1 MDSMTQAPATQA
13 TATELASTSLART
26 PLYEWHR
33 SHGGRLVDFA
43 GWEMPV
49 QYGSIAAEHTAV
61 RKAAGLFDVSHMGRI
76 RFRHKAGDGRMTA
89 AFLDS
94 VLTRRVID
102 MKPGQVRYS
111 LVCNE
116 QGGILDDVLVYCAP
130 DDGVG
135 VRYSLVVNASNREKI
150 VSWMRSRLDDM
161 PGVDMEDVTTV
172 YAMIAVQGPKALE
185 ILQPLVDVP
194 LDRQKYYTTTYGQF
208 VFDHSRIDV
217 ALSRT
222 GYTGEDGYEIIAPNN
237 DIVRIWETVL
247 AAGAPHGAMACGLGA
262 RDTLRLE
269 AAMTLYGHELSEQIN
284 PIEAGLGFAVNLEGR
299 EFIGREALV
308 KAAARKDLPQRV
320 GLVLE
325 GKRVPRETYK
335 VLAADGREI
344 GHVTS
349 GTFSPTLEKAI
360 AMAYVDAA
368 HAAVGTRLQVD
379 IRGKAEPCTVV
390 ELPFYKRR

>member
-1 MDSMTQAPATQA
+1 MTDVT
-13 TATELASTSLART
+13 TTSLART

-33 SHGGRLVDFA
+33 THGGRLVDFA

-61 RKAAGLFDVSHMGRI
+61 RKAAGLFDVSHMGRL
-76 RFRHKAGDGRMTA
+76 RFTHLAGDGRMTA
-89 AFLDS
+89 AFLDG
-94 VLTRRVID
+94 VLTRRVTD

-111 LVCNE
+111 LVCND

-130 DDGVG
+130 DDGG
-135 VRYSLVVNASNREKI
+135 GFRYSLVVNASNREKI
-150 VSWMRSRLDDM
+150 VTWLKSRLDDV
-161 PGVDMEDVTTV
+161 PGVDMEDLTTV
-172 YAMIAVQGPKALE
+172 YSMIAVQGPKALE

-194 LDRQKYYTTTYGQF
+194 LDRQKYYTTTFGQF

-222 GYTGEDGYEIIAPNN
+222 GYTGEDGYEIIAPNG

-247 AAGAPHGAMACGLGA
+247 SAGASHGAMACGLGA

-269 AAMTLYGHELSEQIN
+269 AAMPLYGHELSEQIN
-284 PIEAGLGFAVNLEGR
+284 PFEAGLGFAVNLEGR
-299 EFIGREALV
+299 EFIGREALM
-308 KAAARKDLPQRV
+308 KAAAAKNLPQRV

-335 VLAADGREI
+335 VLADDREI

-360 AMAYVDAA
+360 AMAYVDPA
-368 HAAVGTRLQVD
+368 HAAVGKTLAVD
-379 IRGKAEPCTVV
+379 VRGKPEPCTVV
-390 ELPFYKRR
+390 ELPFYKRKA